1 MTDSQSNRGRKQ
13 VFQDY
18 YTSDDYEDVLT
29 KLPAIIEEAKRRAG
43 EVIEPTVHEKNKVM
57 KVIRGFIRERRRKV
71 YGGTAINET
80 IKARNPE
87 DAIYD
92 EYNFSDI
99 EFYSPTPKKDL
110 VDLTNLLYEKG
121 FKFPQGREAQH
132 DETFSVFVNFQLYCD
147 ISFVPSRIYGGIK
160 TIEIDGINYVDPHF
174 IFIDQ
179 LRIVNA
185 PLTAADFLW
194 EKTFKRMYK
203 LLKNYPLEYFDKQ
216 IRIEKPASNITNLIT
231 EIKGQF
237 LTDPA
242 NQNNCLISGFEAYN
256 FYIRHAQQDRTVE
269 QMARVAHGAKR
280 LPSFLTNVPFLE
292 LVSVSYRDTVV
303 NLYKFIRGNV
313 KDPSKV
319 TLREYLPLFQFTGY
333 SVFIDYEGV
342 PVARVF
348 DVTGFCVPNIRTTRG
363 YMYVSFQYILMVM
376 LISKFRAHLDKER
389 EMYFNYGIAV
399 SNLVVARNDFLNKK
413 GIGVINNTVFDEF
426 RISCIGATAD
436 FMHTSR
442 LRMRERRLKGR
453 RQFHYSPEEFF
464 AQSQES
470 QDRFDPL
477 KPSFA
482 NTSGKEVSPIKSQFK
497 LDSEGN
503 IRANDEEIDEAEE
516 DTVALDQVSDD
527 EGDAETETTDDSESS
542 SE

>member
-1 MTDSQSNRGRKQ
+1 MTESQSNRGRKQ

-18 YTSDDYEDVLT
+18 YTLDDYEDVLT

-43 EVIEPTVHEKNKVM
+43 EVIEPTVHEKNQVM
-57 KVIRGFIRERRRKV
+57 KIIRGFIRERRRKV
-71 YGGTAINET
+71 YGGMAINET
-80 IKARNPE
+80 IKAVNPE

-92 EYNFSDI
+92 DYNFSDI
-99 EFYSPTPKKDL
+99 EFYSPVPKKDL
-110 VDLTNLLYEKG
+110 VDLTNLLYERG
-121 FKFPQGREAQH
+121 FKFPAGREAQH
-132 DETFSVFVNFQLYCD
+132 DESFTIFVNFHKYCD
-147 ISFVPSRIYGGIK
+147 ITFVPNRVYGGIK
-160 TIEIDGINYVDPHF
+160 TIEIDGISYVDPHF

-179 LRIVNA
+179 LRIVNQ

-203 LLKNYPLEYFDKQ
+203 LLKNYPLEYFDKS
-216 IRIEKPASNITNLIT
+216 IRIDKPSPEITHLIS

-237 LTDPA
+237 LTDTA

-292 LVSVSYRDTVV
+292 LVSVNYRETVEG
-303 NLYKFIRGNV
+303 LYGFIRALV

-426 RISCIGATAD
+426 RISCIGATTD
-436 FMHTSR
+436 FMHSSR
-442 LRMRERRLKGR
+442 LRVREKRLKGR
-453 RQFHYSPEEFF
+453 RQFTYTPEEFF
-464 AQSQES
+464 AQSKES

-482 NTSGKEVSPIKSQFK
+482 NTSGKEVSPAKSQFRI
-497 LDSEGN
+497 DSEGN
-503 IRANDEEIDEAEE
+503 IRASNEDIDEAEE
-516 DTVALDQVSDD
+516 ETVALDSVSDD
-527 EGDAETETTDDSESS
+527 ESEVEASTDDSESS